1 MKLELIRAEMKLFV
15 VSLIALF
22 TMTCAGPATPS
33 DLEEATVAEPTVV
46 PRVNVEALGR
56 LPAFSHATTV
66 GDLVFVSGTLGTK
79 PKSIDLVEGGVGP
92 ETTQIMKNIEAILEA
107 AGSSM
112 GQLAKCIVYLTD
124 MNDFA
129 AMNEAWLAAVG
140 DAPPARATIGVN
152 ELALGA
158 VVEIECIAAR

>member
-1 MKLELIRAEMKLFV
+1 MKLELNRAQARLLV
-15 VSLIALF
+15 ITGIAAL
-22 TMTCAGPATPS
+22 TIACVEPTEQA
-33 DLEEATVAEPTVV
+33 LHEEAAVSEPTQV
-46 PRVNVEALGR
+46 PRINVDALGR
-56 LPAFSHATTV
+56 LPAFSHATTI

-79 PKSIDLVEGGVGP
+79 PKSIELVDGGVGP
-92 ETTQIMKNIEAILEA
+92 QTTQIMDNVQVILEE

-112 GQLAKCIVYLTD
+112 AQLAKCIVYLTD